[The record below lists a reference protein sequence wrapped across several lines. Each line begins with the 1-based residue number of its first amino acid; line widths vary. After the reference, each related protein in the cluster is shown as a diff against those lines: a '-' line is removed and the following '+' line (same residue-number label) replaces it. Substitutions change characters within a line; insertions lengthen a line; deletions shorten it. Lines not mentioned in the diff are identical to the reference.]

1 VVENQ
6 IGQEYVIEYRT
17 LSLNQKA
24 LDWDYWGALEK
35 EMGNSATVQEKNL
48 EVDIPELGRYAVST
62 MLIWPL
68 FSFLLISPIL
78 QKNLL

>member
-6 IGQEYVIEYRT
+6 IGQKYVIEYRT

-35 EMGNSATVQEKNL
+35 EMGNSTTVQEKNL
-48 EVDIPELGRYAVST
+48 EVDIPELSRYAVST
-62 MLIWPL
+62 MLIWAL
-68 FSFLLISPIL
+68 FSFLLISLIL